1 MLHLA
6 GGVGLGVQVAD
17 LLHLKGALVAGGGP
31 HAPAD
36 EQGACRVHHG
46 VGRRF
51 HRRIAV
57 GEDALDL
64 LGGIGQ
70 LAEQQLD
77 LPAGQPAHRLTEQHR
92 QKREETT
99 CPKKL
104 FVEATAISLLALV

>member
-1 MLHLA
+1 MA
-6 GGVGLGVQVAD
+6 TTGKPSSISAMGPCFISPAGVGLGVQVAD
-17 LLHLKGALVAGGGP
+17 LLELERALVAGGGP

-46 VGRRF
+46 VGRRL

-70 LAEQQLD
+70 LAEQQ
-77 LPAGQPAHRLTEQHR
+77 A
-92 QKREETT
+92 
-99 CPKKL
+99 
-104 FVEATAISLLALV
+104 